1 MNKKLYAVLILCWLC
16 CSLQSIASD
25 SSDTGCF
32 TSNPLLPSSYLKGWV
47 GVGANIAT
55 GSLIIATGSLS
66 TKSGRDFAKKLVDGA
81 AQATVSQI
89 TSHGSIFALGAV
101 FGGAVVGAWYK
112 NVEEPEII
120 AETRGQ
126 DFSH

>member
-66 TKSGRDFAKKLVDGA
+66 TKQNILPHWFCLFNYQFNAFWYGFLSVALYCFWRDL
-81 AQATVSQI
+81 
-89 TSHGSIFALGAV
+89 
-101 FGGAVVGAWYK
+101 
-112 NVEEPEII
+112 
-120 AETRGQ
+120 
-126 DFSH
+126 